1 MINFTGQHISTTTI
15 LKYNGSNY
23 CRFKANIV
31 ELSPYSEDDLQTL
44 KNTSY
49 YWQDNNAKDSLIK
62 KMYRTALIFNNKEY
76 LEECCPKFYAIT
88 TQQDRFE
95 KLNPEDIL
103 SVSQISEISKDL
115 VEIDFFQVA
124 PECEYGTFER
134 KYKKTGSE
142 MLNFIKKRYKDSIL
156 ILSAII
162 SAIPFYKKMG
172 FESISTDKT
181 RWLLKR

>member
-1 MINFTGQHISTTTI
+1 MKKIIIIVLSLMCITLTGCG
-15 LKYNGSNY
+15 NG
-23 CRFKANIV
+23 
-31 ELSPYSEDDLQTL
+31 
-44 KNTSY
+44 
-49 YWQDNNAKDSLIK
+49 
-62 KMYRTALIFNNKEY
+62 
-76 LEECCPKFYAIT
+76 
-88 TQQDRFE
+88 
-95 KLNPEDIL
+95 
-103 SVSQISEISKDL
+103 KDL

-134 KYKKTGSE
+134 EYKKTGSE
-142 MLNFIKKRYKDSIL
+142 MLNFIKKRYKDSVL